1 MMTTRGNQPDR
12 SYLGEHNMN
21 KLLLAA
27 TAALLM
33 ATGAAIAQTTTTTES
48 TTTVTPSPPAP
59 LLVAPPPGT
68 LAVTSTQRTIA
79 PDGSQT
85 EKTETT
91 YRNPAGVAD
100 ESVTRTTTTPIPV
113 IASTTTW
120 SSSSTTVTGPAPV
133 VQPCPP
139 RTRYDVILNECVN

>member
-1 MMTTRGNQPDR
+1 
-12 SYLGEHNMN
+12 MN

-33 ATGAAIAQTTTTTES
+33 GTGVAFAQTTTTTES
-48 TTTVTPSPPAP
+48 TTTVTPSPAVP
-59 LLVAPPPGT
+59 LLVAPPVGT
-68 LAVTSTQRTIA
+68 LAVTDTQRSIA
-79 PDGSQT
+79 PDGTTT

-100 ESVTRTTTTPIPV
+100 ESVTRTTTIPAPA

-120 SSSSTTVTGPAPV
+120 SSTSTTVTGPAPV
-133 VQPCPP
+133 QVCPP
-139 RTRYDVILNECVN
+139 RSRYDVVLNECVN